1 MKSADGKSSVEGVIT
16 IVQEGRFQMT
26 DRQGV
31 TRLFVLSPNAAM
43 ETEQLVPLGRS
54 QVPVR
59 VTFRHGDNALA
70 HVATRIDAIGGAR

>member
-1 MKSADGKSSVEGVIT
+1 MKSVEGVIT

-26 DRQGV
+26 DRDGV
-31 TRLFVLSPNAAM
+31 TRMFVLSPNAAM

-59 VTFRHGDNALA
+59 VTYRSGDNALA
-70 HVATRIDAIGGAR
+70 HVATRIDTAAGAR

>member
-1 MKSADGKSSVEGVIT
+1 MKSVEGVIT

-43 ETEQLVPLGRS
+43 ETEQLVPLGRN
-54 QVPVR
+54 QIPVR
-59 VTFRHGDNALA
+59 VAYRDGENALV
-70 HVATRIDAIGGAR
+70 HVATRIDASGGAR